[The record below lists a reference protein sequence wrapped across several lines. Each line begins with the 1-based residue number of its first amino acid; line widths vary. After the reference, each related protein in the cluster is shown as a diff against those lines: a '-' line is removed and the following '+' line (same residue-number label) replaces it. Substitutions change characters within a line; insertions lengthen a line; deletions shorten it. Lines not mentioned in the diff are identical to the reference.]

1 MLYRYPVAIEIGDDK
16 VAWGVVVP
24 DLPGVFS
31 AGDSLDEAL
40 ENAEDAI
47 LLALEDL
54 IGEGK
59 EIPTPSGLEWMM
71 VGKDGK
77 GGPKKFPRDKWG
89 WFIVNVDTSKLTA
102 KAVRINI
109 TLPEPLLKLT
119 DKYTADHPGST
130 RSGLI
135 ANALQRYLHV

>member
-24 DLPGVFS
+24 DFPGVFS
-31 AGDSLDEAL
+31 AGDTLDEAL
-40 ENAEDAI
+40 ENTEEAI
-47 LLALEDL
+47 LLAIEDL

-59 EIPTPSGLEWMM
+59 EIPTPSDLAWMI
-71 VGKDGK
+71 VGNNGK
-77 GGPKKFPRDKWG
+77 GGPKNFPRDKWG
-89 WFIVNVDTSKLTA
+89 WFIVKVDTSKLTA

-119 DKYTADHPGST
+119 DKYTADHPGAT

>member
-1 MLYRYPVAIEIGDDK
+1 MLYRYPVAIEIGDDDN
-16 VAWGVVVP
+16 AWGVVVP
-24 DLPGVFS
+24 DFPGVFS
-31 AGDSLDEAL
+31 AGDTLEEAL
-40 ENAEDAI
+40 ENAEEAI
-47 LLALEDL
+47 LFAIEDL
-54 IGEGK
+54 VAEGK
-59 EIPTPSGLEWMM
+59 RIPDPSNLAWMI

-89 WFIVNVDTSKLTA
+89 WFLVVADTSKLAA

-109 TLPEPLLKLT
+109 TLPEPLLRLT

-135 ANALQRYLHV
+135 ANALQRYLLV